1 MPAKN
6 SRVRHEFIVSVLG
19 YMEEGRYV
27 AHCLEFDIRGWGDSP
42 DEALDVLNEML
53 AMQISFAVQFDELD
67 LLDRPADER
76 YFQAFNEYRRREVIN
91 SFKRLGGFSKDTS
104 MPPSESE
111 ETAFFVPLP
120 ESGLKGKRNQYRLA
134 SCGG

>member
-42 DEALDVLNEML
+42 EEALVVLNEML

-76 YFQAFNEYRRREVIN
+76 YLRAFNEHRRREFIN
-91 SFKRLGGFSKDTS
+91 SFRRLGGLSKDTS

-111 ETAFFVPLP
+111 ETAYFLPLHQS
-120 ESGLKGKRNQYRLA
+120 ELKGKRNQYRLA
-134 SCGG
+134 SCSG